1 MLQIQ
6 FDDSAIIVED
16 GFIGPGYAIQSEKG
30 NEAVDLFAQTEGIM
44 LDDVYTGKA
53 AAGLIHYARADRFG
67 KNENVLFIH
76 TGGNAGQY
84 Y

>member
-1 MLQIQ
+1 
-6 FDDSAIIVED
+6 
-16 GFIGPGYAIQSEKG
+16 
-30 NEAVDLFAQTEGIM
+30 
-44 LDDVYTGKA
+44 
-53 AAGLIHYARADRFG
+53 LIHYARADRFG